1 MNKTQRIN
9 KQWPDFS
16 FLYSLFYRHKYEVR
30 EIYPFSPSIKYD
42 LQNASHHRIH

>member
-1 MNKTQRIN
+1 MNKKPNSSIN
-9 KQWPDFS
+9 NDATS
-16 FLYSLFYRHKYEVR
+16 SNTLFYRHKYEVR